1 LYGSLCQKTQTKDQK
16 HMRNIRK
23 VVAALGVSVVA
34 SLATSSVALAESA
47 SGSGATFPQNF
58 LANAT
63 VNYNAKTGH
72 NVTYANPGGGSTKG
86 KSDFKANL
94 TDFGG
99 SDSAVTST
107 QAATFD
113 WVYVPYVGG
122 AISVAYRLDEIKGA
136 TLSLSSATVNGI
148 FTGLITKWNDS
159 NIAADM
165 RANPAWSNSQKK
177 SDLKG
182 AQAQWQPVGPFAAQV
197 TVSLIPS
204 TLKSVKGKKV
214 EIVDATAKKTI
225 GTATVGTKGELALN
239 VKGLNDKST
248 YDVKVN
254 GKTIAKYKRVS
265 VTLPD
270 KDITV
275 VYRSDGSGTTNNFT
289 NFLRE
294 YANNA
299 WTTNDSFTTAMP
311 GGSAK
316 VASYGSRF
324 QGQSGSA
331 NVSNYIADNS
341 GTIGFTEVSFVT
353 DSARAAKGM
362 QSALIKNA
370 AGIYVA
376 PTAASAASMIAG
388 ATVDAKGFVTFD
400 YKQASNKTGYPIVAI
415 TYLLGKTAKS
425 AKNAVVADFAKWMIN
440 DYGPTAADALGYAP
454 LAGAIKTAA
463 LAQAAKVNSK

>member
-1 LYGSLCQKTQTKDQK
+1 
-16 HMRNIRK
+16 
-23 VVAALGVSVVA
+23 
-34 SLATSSVALAESA
+34 
-47 SGSGATFPQNF
+47 
-58 LANAT
+58 
-63 VNYNAKTGH
+63 VNYNAKTGD

-99 SDSAVTST
+99 TDSAVTAA
-107 QAATFD
+107 QAASFD

-148 FTGLITKWNDS
+148 FAGLITKWNDS

-214 EIVDATAKKTI
+214 EVIDSGTKKAI
-225 GTATVGTKGELALN
+225 GTATVGSKGELALN
-239 VKGLNDKST
+239 VRGLNDKST
-248 YDVKVN
+248 YEVKVN
-254 GKTIAKYKRVS
+254 GKTIAKYKRVN

-270 KDITV
+270 RNITV

-316 VASYGSRF
+316 VASFGSRF

-331 NVSNYIADNS
+331 NVSNYIADNN
-341 GTIGFTEVSFVT
+341 GTIGYTEVSFVT

-370 AGIYVA
+370 GGIYTA
-376 PTAASAASMIAG
+376 PTAASASSMIAG
-388 ATVDAKGFVTFD
+388 ATIDAQGFVTFN
-400 YKQASNKTGYPIVAI
+400 YKQANNKTAYPIVAI

-454 LAGAIKTAA
+454 LTGAIKTAA
-463 LAQAAKVNSK
+463 LAQAAKINSK

>member
-1 LYGSLCQKTQTKDQK
+1 
-16 HMRNIRK
+16 MRNIRK
-23 VVAALGVSVVA
+23 VVAAIGVSVVA

-107 QAATFD
+107 QAASFD

-148 FTGLITKWNDS
+148 FAGLITKWNDT

-214 EIVDATAKKTI
+214 EVVDAGTKKAV
-225 GTATVGTKGELALN
+225 GTATVGAKGELAVN

-248 YDVKVN
+248 YEVKVN

-289 NFLRE
+289 NFLKM
-294 YANNA
+294 YANEA
-299 WTTNDSFTTAMP
+299 WTTNDSFTTAIP
-311 GGSAK
+311 GGSSK

-331 NVSNYIADNS
+331 NVSNYIADNN

-370 AGIYVA
+370 AGIYTA
-376 PTAASAASMIAG
+376 PTAAAAASMIGG
-388 ATVDAKGFVTFD
+388 ATIDAKGFVTFD
-400 YKQASNKTGYPIVAI
+400 YKQANNKTGYPIVAV

-425 AKNAVVADFAKWMIN
+425 AKNAIVADFAKWMID
-440 DYGPTAADALGYAP
+440 DYGPASADALGYAP

-463 LAQAAKVNSK
+463 LAQAALVNSK

>member
-1 LYGSLCQKTQTKDQK
+1 
-16 HMRNIRK
+16 MRNIRK
-23 VVAALGVSVVA
+23 VVAAIGVSVVA

-63 VNYNAKTGH
+63 VNFNAKTGH

-107 QAATFD
+107 QAAAFD

-122 AISVAYRLDEIKGA
+122 AISVAYRLDEISGA

-148 FTGLITKWNDS
+148 FAGLITKWNDT

-214 EIVDATAKKTI
+214 EVIDSGTKKAI
-225 GTATVGTKGELALN
+225 GTATVGAKGELAVN

-248 YDVKVN
+248 YEVKVN
-254 GKTIAKYKRVS
+254 GKTIAKYKRVN

-289 NFLRE
+289 NFLKM
-294 YANNA
+294 YANEA
-299 WTTNDSFTTAMP
+299 WTTNDSFTTAIP

-316 VASYGSRF
+316 VASFGSRY

-331 NVSNYIADNS
+331 NVSNYIADNN

-370 AGIYVA
+370 AGIYTA
-376 PTAASAASMIAG
+376 PTAAAAASMIGG
-388 ATVDAKGFVTFD
+388 ATIDAQGFVTFD
-400 YKQASNKTGYPIVAI
+400 YKQANNKTAYPIVAV

-425 AKNAVVADFAKWMIN
+425 AKNALVAEFATWMIN
-440 DYGPTAADALGYAP
+440 DYGPASADALGYAP

>member
-1 LYGSLCQKTQTKDQK
+1 
-16 HMRNIRK
+16 MRNIRK
-23 VVAALGVSVVA
+23 VVAAIGVSVVA

-99 SDSAVTST
+99 SDSAVKST
-107 QAATFD
+107 QAASFD

-122 AISVAYRLDEIKGA
+122 AIAVAYRLDEIKGA

-148 FTGLITKWNDS
+148 FAGLITKWNYS

-165 RANPAWSNSQKK
+165 RANPAWANTQKK
-177 SDLKG
+177 SGLKG

-197 TVSLIPS
+197 TVSLVPS

-214 EIVDATAKKTI
+214 EVVDSKTKKAI
-225 GTATVGTKGELALN
+225 GRTTVGSKGELAVN
-239 VKGLNDKST
+239 VRGLNDKST
-248 YDVKVN
+248 YEVKVN

-265 VTLPD
+265 VTLPAN
-270 KDITV
+270 DITV
-275 VYRSDGSGTTNNFT
+275 VYRSDGSGTVNNLT
-289 NFLRE
+289 NFLKE
-294 YANNA
+294 YANKD
-299 WTTNDSFTTAMP
+299 WTTNDSFTTAIP
-311 GGSAK
+311 GGSSK
-316 VASYGSRF
+316 VASFGSRF

-331 NVSNYIADNS
+331 NLSNYIANNN

-370 AGIYVA
+370 AGIYTA
-376 PTAASAASMIAG
+376 PTAASAASMIGGSAIN
-388 ATVDAKGFVTFD
+388 AQGFVTFN
-400 YKQASNKTGYPIVAI
+400 YKQASNKTAYPIVAV

-454 LAGAIKTAA
+454 LAGVLKTAA
-463 LAQAAKVNSK
+463 LAQAAKINSK

>member
-1 LYGSLCQKTQTKDQK
+1 
-16 HMRNIRK
+16 
-23 VVAALGVSVVA
+23 
-34 SLATSSVALAESA
+34 
-47 SGSGATFPQNF
+47 
-58 LANAT
+58 
-63 VNYNAKTGH
+63 
-72 NVTYANPGGGSTKG
+72 
-86 KSDFKANL
+86 
-94 TDFGG
+94 
-99 SDSAVTST
+99 
-107 QAATFD
+107 
-113 WVYVPYVGG
+113 
-122 AISVAYRLDEIKGA
+122 
-136 TLSLSSATVNGI
+136 
-148 FTGLITKWNDS
+148 
-159 NIAADM
+159 
-165 RANPAWSNSQKK
+165 
-177 SDLKG
+177 
-182 AQAQWQPVGPFAAQV
+182 
-197 TVSLIPS
+197 VSLIPS

-214 EIVDATAKKTI
+214 EVVDATAKKTI
-225 GTATVGTKGELALN
+225 GTTTVGTKGELAVN
-239 VKGLNDKST
+239 VRGLNDKST

-331 NVSNYIADNS
+331 NVSNYIADNN

-370 AGIYVA
+370 AGIYTA
-376 PTAASAASMIAG
+376 PTAASAASMIGG
-388 ATVDAKGFVTFD
+388 AQIDEKGFVTFD
-400 YKQASNKTGYPIVAI
+400 YKQAKNRTAYPIVAV

-425 AKNAVVADFAKWMIN
+425 AKNALVADFAKWMIN

-463 LAQAAKVNSK
+463 LAQVAKINSK

>member
-1 LYGSLCQKTQTKDQK
+1 
-16 HMRNIRK
+16 
-23 VVAALGVSVVA
+23 
-34 SLATSSVALAESA
+34 
-47 SGSGATFPQNF
+47 
-58 LANAT
+58 

-99 SDSAVTST
+99 SDSAVTAA
-107 QAATFD
+107 QAASFD

-148 FTGLITKWNDS
+148 FAGLITKWNDS

-197 TVSLIPS
+197 TVSLVPS

-214 EIVDATAKKTI
+214 EVIDSGTKKAI
-225 GTATVGTKGELALN
+225 GTATVGSKGELAVN

-248 YDVKVN
+248 YEVKVN

-289 NFLRE
+289 NFLKN
-294 YANNA
+294 YANEA
-299 WTTNDSFTTAMP
+299 WTTNDSFSTAIP

-316 VASYGSRF
+316 IASFGSRY

-331 NVSNYIADNS
+331 NLSNYIADNN

-370 AGIYVA
+370 AGIYTA
-376 PTAASAASMIAG
+376 PTAASAASMIGG
-388 ATVDAKGFVTFD
+388 ATIDAQGFVTFD
-400 YKQASNKTGYPIVAI
+400 YKQANNKTAYPIVAI

-425 AKNAVVADFAKWMIN
+425 AKNAVVADFTKWMIS

-463 LAQAAKVNSK
+463 LAQAAKINSK

>member
-1 LYGSLCQKTQTKDQK
+1 
-16 HMRNIRK
+16 MRNIRK
-23 VVAALGVSVVA
+23 VVAAIGVSVVA

-99 SDSAVTST
+99 SDSAVSST

-122 AISVAYRLDEIKGA
+122 AIAVAYRLDEIKGA
-136 TLSLSSATVNGI
+136 TLSLSATTVNGI
-148 FTGLITKWNDS
+148 FAGLITKWNDS

-165 RANPAWSNSQKK
+165 RANPTWANSLKK
-177 SDLKG
+177 SGLKG
-182 AQAQWQPVGPFAAQV
+182 AQALWQPVGPFAAQV

-214 EIVDATAKKTI
+214 EVVDTKAKKVI
-225 GTATVGTKGELALN
+225 GTATVGSKGELAVN

-248 YDVKVN
+248 YEVKVN
-254 GKTIAKYKRVS
+254 GKTIAKYNRVS

-275 VYRSDGSGTTNNFT
+275 VYRSDGSGTVNNFT
-289 NFLRE
+289 NFLKE
-294 YANNA
+294 YANKA
-299 WTTNDSFTTAMP
+299 WTTNDSFTTAIP
-311 GGSAK
+311 GGSSK
-316 VASYGSRF
+316 VASFGSRF

-331 NVSNYIADNS
+331 NLSNYVADNN
-341 GTIGFTEVSFVT
+341 GTIGFTESSFVT

-376 PTAASAASMIAG
+376 PTTAAAASMIG
-388 ATVDAKGFVTFD
+388 ASLIDAQGFVTFD
-400 YKQASNKTGYPIVAI
+400 YKQASNKTAYPIVAV

-440 DYGPTAADALGYAP
+440 DYGPASADALGYVP

-463 LAQAAKVNSK
+463 LAQVAKVNSK

>member
-1 LYGSLCQKTQTKDQK
+1 
-16 HMRNIRK
+16 MRNIRK
-23 VVAALGVSVVA
+23 VVAAIGVSVVA

-63 VNYNAKTGH
+63 VNFNAKTGH

-107 QAATFD
+107 QAAAFD

-122 AISVAYRLDEIKGA
+122 AISVAYRLDEISGA

-148 FTGLITKWNDS
+148 FAGLITKWNDT

-214 EIVDATAKKTI
+214 EVIDSGTKKAI
-225 GTATVGTKGELALN
+225 GTATVGAKGELAVN

-248 YDVKVN
+248 YEVKVN
-254 GKTIAKYKRVS
+254 GKTIAKYKRVN

-289 NFLRE
+289 NFLKM
-294 YANNA
+294 YANEA
-299 WTTNDSFTTAMP
+299 WTTHDSFTTAIP

-316 VASYGSRF
+316 VASFGSRY

-331 NVSNYIADNS
+331 NVSNYIADNN

-370 AGIYVA
+370 AGIYTA
-376 PTAASAASMIAG
+376 PTAAAAASMIGG
-388 ATVDAKGFVTFD
+388 ATIDAQGFVTFD
-400 YKQASNKTGYPIVAI
+400 YKQANNKTAYPIVAV

-425 AKNAVVADFAKWMIN
+425 AKNALVAEFATWMIN
-440 DYGPTAADALGYAP
+440 DYGPASADALGYAP

>member
-1 LYGSLCQKTQTKDQK
+1 
-16 HMRNIRK
+16 MRNIRK
-23 VVAALGVSVVA
+23 VVATVGVAIVA

-99 SDSAVTST
+99 SDSAVTAA
-107 QAATFD
+107 QAASFD

-136 TLSLSSATVNGI
+136 TLSLSATTVNGI
-148 FTGLITKWNDS
+148 FGGLITKWNDS

-165 RANPAWSNSQKK
+165 RANPAWANTQKK

-204 TLKSVKGKKV
+204 TLKSVKGKKI
-214 EIVDATAKKTI
+214 EIIDAKTKKAI
-225 GTATVGTKGELALN
+225 GTTVVGSKGELALN

-248 YDVKVN
+248 YEVKVN
-254 GKTIAKYKRVS
+254 GKTIAKYNRVN

-270 KDITV
+270 RNITV

-289 NFLRE
+289 NFLKE
-294 YANNA
+294 YANKD
-299 WTTNDSFTTAMP
+299 WTTNDSFTTAIP
-311 GGSAK
+311 GGSSR
-316 VASYGSRF
+316 VASFGSRF

-331 NVSNYIADNS
+331 NVSNYIADNN

-353 DSARAAKGM
+353 DSTRAAKGM

-370 AGIYVA
+370 AGIYTA
-376 PTAASAASMIAG
+376 PTAASAASMIG
-388 ATVDAKGFVTFD
+388 GSKIDEKGFVTFD
-400 YKQASNKTGYPIVAI
+400 YKQASNKTAYPIVAV

-440 DYGPTAADALGYAP
+440 DYGPTSADALGYAP

-463 LAQAAKVNSK
+463 LAQVAKVNSK

>member
-1 LYGSLCQKTQTKDQK
+1 
-16 HMRNIRK
+16 MRNIRK
-23 VVAALGVSVVA
+23 VVAAIGVSVVA

-99 SDSAVTST
+99 SDSAVTT
-107 QAATFD
+107 AQAASFD

-148 FTGLITKWNDS
+148 FGGLITKWNDS

-165 RANPAWSNSQKK
+165 RANPAWANTQKK
-177 SDLKG
+177 SGLKG
-182 AQAQWQPVGPFAAQV
+182 AQAQWQPVGPYAAQV

-214 EIVDATAKKTI
+214 EVVDAKAKKTI
-225 GTATVGTKGELALN
+225 GTTVVGSKGELAVN

-248 YDVKVN
+248 YEVKVD
-254 GKTIAKYKRVS
+254 GKTIAKYNRVN

-270 KDITV
+270 KNITV

-289 NFLRE
+289 NFLKE
-294 YANNA
+294 YTNKD
-299 WTTNDSFTTAMP
+299 WTTNDSFTTAIP

-316 VASYGSRF
+316 VASFGSRF

-331 NVSNYIADNS
+331 NVSNYIADNN

-370 AGIYVA
+370 AGIYTA
-376 PTAASAASMIAG
+376 PTAASAASMIGG
-388 ATVDAKGFVTFD
+388 AQIDEKGFVTFD
-400 YKQASNKTGYPIVAI
+400 YKQANNKTAYPIVAV

-425 AKNAVVADFAKWMIN
+425 AKNAIVADFAKWMIN
-440 DYGPTAADALGYAP
+440 DYGPTSADALGYAP

>member
-1 LYGSLCQKTQTKDQK
+1 
-16 HMRNIRK
+16 
-23 VVAALGVSVVA
+23 
-34 SLATSSVALAESA
+34 
-47 SGSGATFPQNF
+47 
-58 LANAT
+58 

-99 SDSAVTST
+99 SDSAVTAA
-107 QAATFD
+107 QAASFD

-214 EIVDATAKKTI
+214 EVVDATAKKTI
-225 GTATVGTKGELALN
+225 GTATVGTKGELAVN

-311 GGSAK
+311 GGSSK

-331 NVSNYIADNS
+331 NVSNYIADNN

-370 AGIYVA
+370 AGIYTA
-376 PTAASAASMIAG
+376 PTAASAASMIGG
-388 ATVDAKGFVTFD
+388 AAIDAKGFVTFD
-400 YKQASNKTGYPIVAI
+400 YKQANNKTAYPIVAV

-463 LAQAAKVNSK
+463 LAQAAQINSK

>member
-1 LYGSLCQKTQTKDQK
+1 
-16 HMRNIRK
+16 MRNIRK
-23 VVAALGVSVVA
+23 VVAAIGVSVVA

-63 VNYNAKTGH
+63 VNFNAKTGH

-86 KSDFKANL
+86 KSDFKSNL

-99 SDSAVTST
+99 SDSAVTAA
-107 QAATFD
+107 QAASFD

-148 FTGLITKWNDS
+148 FAGLITKWNDS

-214 EIVDATAKKTI
+214 EVIDSGTKKAI
-225 GTATVGTKGELALN
+225 GTATVGSKGELALN
-239 VKGLNDKST
+239 VRGLNDKST
-248 YDVKVN
+248 YEVKVN
-254 GKTIAKYKRVS
+254 GKTIAKYKRVN

-270 KDITV
+270 RDITV

-316 VASYGSRF
+316 VASFGSRF

-331 NVSNYIADNS
+331 NVSNYIADTN
-341 GTIGFTEVSFVT
+341 GTIGYTEVSFVT

-370 AGIYVA
+370 AGIYTA
-376 PTAASAASMIAG
+376 PTAASASSMIGG
-388 ATVDAKGFVTFD
+388 ATIDAQGFVTFD
-400 YKQASNKTGYPIVAI
+400 YKQAKNRTAYPIVAI

-454 LAGAIKTAA
+454 LSGAIKTAA
-463 LAQAAKVNSK
+463 LAQAAKINSK

>member
-1 LYGSLCQKTQTKDQK
+1 
-16 HMRNIRK
+16 MRNIRK
-23 VVAALGVSVVA
+23 VVAAIGVSVVA

-99 SDSAVTST
+99 SDSGVTAA
-107 QAATFD
+107 QAASFD

-148 FTGLITKWNDS
+148 FAGLITKWNDS

-165 RANPAWSNSQKK
+165 RANPAWANSLKK
-177 SDLKG
+177 SGLKG

-214 EIVDATAKKTI
+214 EVVDSKTKKAI
-225 GTATVGTKGELALN
+225 GTATVGSKGELAVN

-248 YDVKVN
+248 YEVKVN
-254 GKTIAKYKRVS
+254 GKTIAKYNRVN

-270 KDITV
+270 KNITV

-289 NFLRE
+289 NFLKE

-299 WTTNDSFTTAMP
+299 WTTNDSFTTAIP
-311 GGSAK
+311 GGSSK
-316 VASYGSRF
+316 VASFGSRF

-331 NVSNYIADNS
+331 NLSNYVADNN
-341 GTIGFTEVSFVT
+341 GTIGFTETSFVT

-370 AGIYVA
+370 AGIYTA
-376 PTAASAASMIAG
+376 PTAATAASMIG
-388 ATVDAKGFVTFD
+388 ASAIDAQGFVTFD
-400 YKQASNKTGYPIVAI
+400 YKQTTNKTAYPIVAV

-440 DYGPTAADALGYAP
+440 DYGPTAADALGYTP

-463 LAQAAKVNSK
+463 LAQAAKINSK

>member
-1 LYGSLCQKTQTKDQK
+1 
-16 HMRNIRK
+16 MRNIRK
-23 VVAALGVSVVA
+23 VVATVGVAIVA

-99 SDSAVTST
+99 SDSAVTAA
-107 QAATFD
+107 QAASFD

-136 TLSLSSATVNGI
+136 TLSLSAATVNGI
-148 FTGLITKWNDS
+148 FGGLITKWNDS

-165 RANPAWSNSQKK
+165 RANPAWANTQKK
-177 SDLKG
+177 SGLKG

-214 EIVDATAKKTI
+214 EVVDAKAKKTI
-225 GTATVGTKGELALN
+225 GTAVVGSKGELALN

-248 YDVKVN
+248 YEVKVN
-254 GKTIAKYKRVS
+254 GKTIAKYNRVN

-270 KDITV
+270 RNITV

-289 NFLRE
+289 NFLKE
-294 YANNA
+294 YANKD
-299 WTTNDSFTTAMP
+299 WTTNDSFTTAIP
-311 GGSAK
+311 GGSSR
-316 VASYGSRF
+316 VASFGSRF

-331 NVSNYIADNS
+331 NVSNYIADNN

-353 DSARAAKGM
+353 DSTRAAKGM

-370 AGIYVA
+370 AGIYTA
-376 PTAASAASMIAG
+376 PTAASAASMIG
-388 ATVDAKGFVTFD
+388 GSKIDEKGFVTFD
-400 YKQASNKTGYPIVAI
+400 YKQASNKTAYPIVAV

-440 DYGPTAADALGYAP
+440 DYGPSSADALGYAP

-463 LAQAAKVNSK
+463 LAQVAKVNSK

>member
-1 LYGSLCQKTQTKDQK
+1 
-16 HMRNIRK
+16 MRNIRK
-23 VVAALGVSVVA
+23 VVAAIGVSVVA

-63 VNYNAKTGH
+63 VNFNAKTGH

-107 QAATFD
+107 QAAAFD

-122 AISVAYRLDEIKGA
+122 AISVAYRLDEIQGA

-148 FTGLITKWNDS
+148 FAGLITKWNDS

-214 EIVDATAKKTI
+214 EVIDAGTKKAV
-225 GTATVGTKGELALN
+225 GTATVGTKGELAVN

-248 YDVKVN
+248 YEVKVN

-289 NFLRE
+289 NFLKM
-294 YANNA
+294 YANEA
-299 WTTNDSFTTAMP
+299 WTTNDSFTTAIP
-311 GGSAK
+311 GGSSK
-316 VASYGSRF
+316 VASFGSRF

-331 NVSNYIADNS
+331 NVSNYIADNN

-370 AGIYVA
+370 AGIYTA
-376 PTAASAASMIAG
+376 PTAATAASMIAG
-388 ATVDAKGFVTFD
+388 ATVDAQGFVTFD
-400 YKQASNKTGYPIVAI
+400 YKQANNKTGYPIVAV

-425 AKNAVVADFAKWMIN
+425 AKNALVAEFATWMIN
-440 DYGPTAADALGYAP
+440 DYGPASADALGYAP

-463 LAQAAKVNSK
+463 LAQVAKINSK

>member
-1 LYGSLCQKTQTKDQK
+1 
-16 HMRNIRK
+16 MRNIRK
-23 VVAALGVSVVA
+23 VVAAIGVSVVA

-63 VNYNAKTGH
+63 VNFNAKTGH

-99 SDSAVTST
+99 SDSAVTAA
-107 QAATFD
+107 QAAAFD

-122 AISVAYRLDEIKGA
+122 AISIAYRLDEIKGA

-148 FTGLITKWNDS
+148 FAGLITNWNDS

-197 TVSLIPS
+197 SVSLIPS

-214 EIVDATAKKTI
+214 EVIDSATKKAI
-225 GTATVGTKGELALN
+225 GTATVGSKGELALN
-239 VKGLNDKST
+239 VRGLNDKST
-248 YDVKVN
+248 YEVKVN
-254 GKTIAKYKRVS
+254 GKTIAKYKRVN

-270 KDITV
+270 KAITV

-299 WTTNDSFTTAMP
+299 WTTNDSFSTAIP

-316 VASYGSRF
+316 IASFGSRY

-331 NVSNYIADNS
+331 NLSNYIADNN

-370 AGIYVA
+370 AGIYTA
-376 PTAASAASMIAG
+376 PTAASAASMIGG
-388 ATVDAKGFVTFD
+388 ATIDAQGFVTFD
-400 YKQASNKTGYPIVAI
+400 YKQAKNRTAYPIVAI

-425 AKNAVVADFAKWMIN
+425 SKNAVVAEFATWMIN

-463 LAQAAKVNSK
+463 LAQAAKINSK

>member
-1 LYGSLCQKTQTKDQK
+1 
-16 HMRNIRK
+16 MRNIRK
-23 VVAALGVSVVA
+23 VVAAIGVSVVA

-63 VNYNAKTGH
+63 VNYNAKTGD

-99 SDSAVTST
+99 SDSAVTAA
-107 QAATFD
+107 QAASFD

-214 EIVDATAKKTI
+214 EVVDATAKKTI
-225 GTATVGTKGELALN
+225 GTATIGTKGELAVN

-289 NFLRE
+289 NFLKE

-311 GGSAK
+311 GGSSK

-331 NVSNYIADNS
+331 NVSNYIADNN

-370 AGIYVA
+370 AGIYTA
-376 PTAASAASMIAG
+376 PTAASAASMIGG
-388 ATVDAKGFVTFD
+388 ATIDAQGFVTFD
-400 YKQASNKTGYPIVAI
+400 YKQAKNRTAYPIVAV

-425 AKNAVVADFAKWMIN
+425 AKNALVADFAKWMIN
-440 DYGPTAADALGYAP
+440 DYGPASADALGYAP

-463 LAQAAKVNSK
+463 LAQVAKINSK

>member
-1 LYGSLCQKTQTKDQK
+1 
-16 HMRNIRK
+16 MRNIRK
-23 VVAALGVSVVA
+23 VVAAIGVSVVA

-63 VNYNAKTGH
+63 VNYNAKTGE

-99 SDSAVTST
+99 SDSAVTAA
-107 QAATFD
+107 QAASFD

-148 FTGLITKWNDS
+148 FAGLITKWNDS

-214 EIVDATAKKTI
+214 EVIDAGTKKAI
-225 GTATVGTKGELALN
+225 GTATVGAKGELAVN

-248 YDVKVN
+248 YEVKVN

-299 WTTNDSFTTAMP
+299 WTTNDSFTTAIP
-311 GGSAK
+311 GGSSK
-316 VASYGSRF
+316 VASFGSRF

-331 NVSNYIADNS
+331 NVSNYIADNN

-376 PTAASAASMIAG
+376 PTAAAAASMIAG
-388 ATVDAKGFVTFD
+388 ATVDAQGFVTFD
-400 YKQASNKTGYPIVAI
+400 YKQASNKTGYPVVAV

-425 AKNAVVADFAKWMIN
+425 AKNALVAEFATWMIN
-440 DYGPTAADALGYAP
+440 DYGPTSADALGYAP

-463 LAQAAKVNSK
+463 LAQVAKVNSK

>member
-1 LYGSLCQKTQTKDQK
+1 
-16 HMRNIRK
+16 MRNIRK
-23 VVAALGVSVVA
+23 VVAAIGVSVVA

-86 KSDFKANL
+86 KSDFKATL

-107 QAATFD
+107 QAAAFD

-148 FTGLITKWNDS
+148 FAGLITKWNDT

-214 EIVDATAKKTI
+214 EVVDAGTKKAV
-225 GTATVGTKGELALN
+225 GTATVGAKGELAVN

-248 YDVKVN
+248 YEVKVN

-289 NFLRE
+289 NFLKM
-294 YANNA
+294 YANEA
-299 WTTNDSFTTAMP
+299 WTTNDSFTTAIP
-311 GGSAK
+311 GGSSK
-316 VASYGSRF
+316 VASFGSRF

-331 NVSNYIADNS
+331 NVSNYIADNN

-370 AGIYVA
+370 AGIYTA
-376 PTAASAASMIAG
+376 PTAAAAASMIGG
-388 ATVDAKGFVTFD
+388 ATIDAQGFVTFD
-400 YKQASNKTGYPIVAI
+400 YKQSKNQTAYPIVAV

-425 AKNAVVADFAKWMIN
+425 AKNAIVADFAKWMID
-440 DYGPTAADALGYAP
+440 DYGPASADALGYAP

-463 LAQAAKVNSK
+463 LAQAALVNSK

>member
-1 LYGSLCQKTQTKDQK
+1 
-16 HMRNIRK
+16 MRNIRK
-23 VVAALGVSVVA
+23 VVAAIGVSVVA

-99 SDSAVTST
+99 SDSAVTAA
-107 QAATFD
+107 QAASFD

-148 FTGLITKWNDS
+148 FAGLITKWNDS

-165 RANPAWSNSQKK
+165 RANPAWSNTQKK

-214 EIVDATAKKTI
+214 EVVDATAKKTI
-225 GTATVGTKGELALN
+225 GTATVGSKGELAVN

-275 VYRSDGSGTTNNFT
+275 VYRSDGSGTTKKFT
-289 NFLRE
+289 NFLR
-294 YANNA
+294 
-299 WTTNDSFTTAMP
+299 
-311 GGSAK
+311 
-316 VASYGSRF
+316 
-324 QGQSGSA
+324 
-331 NVSNYIADNS
+331 
-341 GTIGFTEVSFVT
+341 
-353 DSARAAKGM
+353 
-362 QSALIKNA
+362 
-370 AGIYVA
+370 
-376 PTAASAASMIAG
+376 
-388 ATVDAKGFVTFD
+388 
-400 YKQASNKTGYPIVAI
+400 
-415 TYLLGKTAKS
+415 
-425 AKNAVVADFAKWMIN
+425 
-440 DYGPTAADALGYAP
+440 
-454 LAGAIKTAA
+454 
-463 LAQAAKVNSK
+463 

>member
-1 LYGSLCQKTQTKDQK
+1 
-16 HMRNIRK
+16 
-23 VVAALGVSVVA
+23 
-34 SLATSSVALAESA
+34 
-47 SGSGATFPQNF
+47 
-58 LANAT
+58 

-99 SDSAVTST
+99 SDSAVTAA
-107 QAATFD
+107 QAASFD

-225 GTATVGTKGELALN
+225 GTATVGTKGELAVN

-248 YDVKVN
+248 YEVKVN
-254 GKTIAKYKRVS
+254 GKTIAKYNRVN

-311 GGSAK
+311 GGSSK

-331 NVSNYIADNS
+331 NVSNYIADNN

-370 AGIYVA
+370 AGIYTA
-376 PTAASAASMIAG
+376 PTAASAASMIGG
-388 ATVDAKGFVTFD
+388 AAIDAKGFVTFD
-400 YKQASNKTGYPIVAI
+400 YKQANNKTAYPIVAV

-463 LAQAAKVNSK
+463 LAQVAQINSK

>member
-1 LYGSLCQKTQTKDQK
+1 
-16 HMRNIRK
+16 MRNIRK
-23 VVAALGVSVVA
+23 VVAAIGVSVVA

-99 SDSAVTST
+99 SDSAVTSA
-107 QAATFD
+107 QAASFD

-148 FTGLITKWNDS
+148 FSGLITKWNDP

-225 GTATVGTKGELALN
+225 GTATVGSKGELAVN

-299 WTTNDSFTTAMP
+299 WTTNDSFTTAIP

-316 VASYGSRF
+316 VASFGSRF

-331 NVSNYIADNS
+331 NVSNYIADNN

-370 AGIYVA
+370 AGIYTA

-388 ATVDAKGFVTFD
+388 ATVDAQGFVTFD
-400 YKQASNKTGYPIVAI
+400 YKQANNKTGYPIVAV

-425 AKNAVVADFAKWMIN
+425 AKNALVAEFATWMIN

-463 LAQAAKVNSK
+463 LAQVAKINSK

>member
-1 LYGSLCQKTQTKDQK
+1 
-16 HMRNIRK
+16 MRNIRK
-23 VVAALGVSVVA
+23 VVAAIGVSVVA
-34 SLATSSVALAESA
+34 TFATTSVALAESA

-99 SDSAVTST
+99 SDSAVTAA
-107 QAATFD
+107 QAASFD

-136 TLSLSSATVNGI
+136 TLSLSATTVNGI
-148 FTGLITKWNDS
+148 FGGLITKWNDS

-165 RANPAWSNSQKK
+165 RANPAWANSQKK
-177 SDLKG
+177 SGLKG

-197 TVSLIPS
+197 TVTMIPS
-204 TLKSVKGKKV
+204 TLKSVKGKRV
-214 EIVDATAKKTI
+214 EVVDAKAKKTI
-225 GTATVGTKGELALN
+225 GTAVVGSKGELALN
-239 VKGLNDKST
+239 VRGLNDKST
-248 YDVKVN
+248 YEVKVN
-254 GKTIAKYKRVS
+254 GKVIAKYNRVN

-270 KDITV
+270 RNITV

-289 NFLRE
+289 NFLKE
-294 YANNA
+294 YANKD
-299 WTTNDSFTTAMP
+299 WTTNDSFTTAIP
-311 GGSAK
+311 GGSSR
-316 VASYGSRF
+316 VASFGSRF

-331 NVSNYIADNS
+331 NVSNYIAGNN
-341 GTIGFTEVSFVT
+341 GTIGYTEVAFVT

-370 AGIYVA
+370 AGIYTA
-376 PTAASAASMIAG
+376 PTAASAASMLGGSKI
-388 ATVDAKGFVTFD
+388 DAQGFVTFD
-400 YKQASNKTGYPIVAI
+400 YKQAKNKTAYPIVAV

-425 AKNAVVADFAKWMIN
+425 AKNAIVADFAKWMIN
-440 DYGPTAADALGYAP
+440 DYGPTSADALGYAP

-463 LAQAAKVNSK
+463 LAQAAKINSK